1 MTDDDDDLRLHIERS
16 LSRVFIPGYRR
27 SLSPQERKRISAT
40 IVDDLKGSGWRFS
53 KRRSPLGEGSGS

>member
-1 MTDDDDDLRLHIERS
+1 MTDDDDLRLHIERS

-40 IVDDLKGSGWRFS
+40 IVEDLKQSGWSFS
-53 KRRSPLGEGSGS
+53 KRPTPSSEGSPGS